1 MRLRWRKALDHLR
14 EALDRAADEASV
26 QRAVIRIN
34 ELVHK
39 VNYPGDQCPAG
50 AGGGRVAGVG
60 TGPVPAA
67 SRLMSTVT
75 DNLAIA
81 AQVKAKGRELGFD
94 LVGIARADTMRF
106 GRYFRRWL
114 DDGRAGEMK
123 YLARRVDERTDPAN
137 YLPGAVSAI
146 CVAMNYHSSLEP
158 LPEAETARHGRVAR
172 YALGDDYHELI
183 KHRLYDLADWLR
195 ETVPG
200 AQTRAS

>member
-1 MRLRWRKALDHLR
+1 
-14 EALDRAADEASV
+14 
-26 QRAVIRIN
+26 
-34 ELVHK
+34 
-39 VNYPGDQCPAG
+39 
-50 AGGGRVAGVG
+50 
-60 TGPVPAA
+60 
-67 SRLMSTVT
+67 MSTVT

-114 DDGRAGEMK
+114 DDGRAGEME

-200 AQTRAS
+200 AQTRASVDTALSWSASWRPAPASAGSARTPASSTLRSAPGCCSARC